1 MKKMFQMPLLLA
13 FIALCAACGK
23 KDTPAPPPSIPQM
36 VQASE
41 NFAIKI
47 EVKWSPSA
55 NAEGYYVYRSDYN
68 ADTTKLEFKPVGTV
82 KDSTSY
88 VDIGVISASS
98 YYYKVEAFRGADK
111 SGQSEKALGKTKV
124 ITADEAYTLLAEL
137 TGGIRYDATRAS
149 EVPGIIIKVI
159 NENATTGT
167 DLVFLIDNTGSMSD
181 DIYEVRRAL
190 NDIISKLPARTM
202 LGAATYNDA
211 NEVPSTWY
219 TWENLTATYS
229 NISTYINNI
238 RVYGG
243 GDYAESVYDGLYQT
257 LDKMSWSSTRKRMI
271 IIIGDAPPLEGKLTT
286 YSLKD
291 VADKCKALG
300 VAANLYPI
308 LIK

>member
-1 MKKMFQMPLLLA
+1 MKKSIHFALVLA
-13 FIALCAACGK
+13 ILFAVSCK
-23 KDTPAPPPSIPQM
+23 KETPAPSIPQA
-36 VQASE
+36 VQAST
-41 NFAIKI
+41 NFALKV
-47 EVKWSPSA
+47 EVKWDASK
-55 NAEGYYVYRSDYN
+55 NAQGYNIYRADYN
-68 ADTTKLEFKPVGTV
+68 ADTTLLSFTQVGTV

-88 VDIGVISASS
+88 IDIGVVSASS
-98 YYYKVEAFRGADK
+98 YYYKVEAFNDDK
-111 SGQSEKALGKTKV
+111 KAMSSLALGKTKV

-137 TGGIRYDATRAS
+137 TGGIRYDAARAS
-149 EVPGIIIKVI
+149 DVPDIIIKVI
-159 NENATTGT
+159 NENAAAGT
-167 DLVFLIDNTGSMSD
+167 DLVFLIDNTGSMGD
-181 DIYEVRRAL
+181 DIYEVRTAL
-190 NDIISKLPARTM
+190 NDIITKLPASTM

-219 TWENLTATYS
+219 TWENLSATYS
-229 NISTYINNI
+229 NIGTFINNI

-271 IIIGDAPPLEGKLTT
+271 IIIGDAPPLEGRLTT

-291 VADKCKALG
+291 VADKCKALK